1 LAAVEDPPKAD
12 LMPTSARS
20 AAEERQNIVARND
33 LRTFKSCVNNQP
45 KLFQLKTPLIIE
57 QTDVFI

>member
-1 LAAVEDPPKAD
+1 MNKNNFENIIPA
-12 LMPTSARS
+12 T
-20 AAEERQNIVARND
+20 EERQNIVARND